1 MERCLGGSARVQAA
15 RGPHFVG
22 LHAVFL
28 FFTVGVS
35 VFGFLLAIA
44 TVWIEAGAGSW
55 LMCGFAASEHFA
67 DRRGFAFLVGFIR
80 ALLARCHPAGGVSWS
95 LRKDA
100 FGYTS
105 LCGREVLA
113 LRSGASIDHGGEG
126 ERDHGVGGRTA
137 IDPFPLAWEHATAY
151 ISWVVGLSTVRWT
164 VAVSL
169 PSSSFSAA
177 GDASE
182 TRILSANGHDACAL
196 TVTPSEQEG
205 VEDVTAAA
213 GLRRVVLCDEAD
225 RCANVA
231 PHPASKTATP
241 SPATP
246 LRAPCFAPDM
256 CGGPGTLRH
265 ARYTTRRRRLI
276 THCGVG

>member
-15 RGPHFVG
+15 RGPHFFG

-137 IDPFPLAWEHATAY
+137 VDPF
-151 ISWVVGLSTVRWT
+151 S
-164 VAVSL
+164 
-169 PSSSFSAA
+169 
-177 GDASE
+177 
-182 TRILSANGHDACAL
+182 
-196 TVTPSEQEG
+196 
-205 VEDVTAAA
+205 A
-213 GLRRVVLCDEAD
+213 GLGARDRVHLVGRRAFDRQVDRGRFAAFFFFLGCRGCVRDENPLSERARCVRVD
-225 RCANVA
+225 RDA
-231 PHPASKTATP
+231 
-241 SPATP
+241 
-246 LRAPCFAPDM
+246 LRA
-256 CGGPGTLRH
+256 GRRRGRH
-265 ARYTTRRRRLI
+265 RRRRAPEGRLVRRGRPMCERG
-276 THCGVG
+276 TAPGEQDRHPQPCDTTTCPMLRP